1 MAGFLQVTFIPGL
14 GRKGA
19 LRLQIETVLVA
30 ADHQNRGI
38 GSALMK
44 HVMKLGKQRGAARRW
59 SNSPPTNTAPMRT
72 AFMNAWGLK
81 PATRASNGL
90 SRTDREF

>member
-1 MAGFLQVTFIPGL
+1 MAGFLQVTFIPVL

-19 LRLQIETVLVA
+19 LRLQIRTVLVA

-44 HVMKLGKQRGAARRW
+44 HAMKLGKQRGAALVQL
-59 SNSPPTNTAPMRT
+59 TTD
-72 AFMNAWGLK
+72 K
-81 PATRASNGL
+81 H
-90 SRTDREF
+90 RTDAHRFYERLGLEASHQGFNRSLQN